1 MPTERLPLAVYGT
14 LRRGFGNHDL
24 LAGRVRQVI
33 PGFVAG
39 YELVVDRIPYAR
51 PNPDARLAVEIVWP
65 VPAIYDRVLADV
77 DHLEGYNPHNHPR
90 HNLYTR
96 VAVTAA
102 THQQDE
108 VEAWLYEA
116 GPHALDSLTAL
127 PAVPGGDYA
136 NTPTRRQHR

>member
-1 MPTERLPLAVYGT
+1 MPTKRRPLAVYGT

-24 LAGRVRQVI
+24 LAGRVRHVT
-33 PGFVAG
+33 PGLVAG

-51 PNPDARLAVEIVWP
+51 PNPDATLVVEIVWP
-65 VPAIYDRVLADV
+65 RRILYHRVLADV
-77 DHLEGYNPHNHPR
+77 DDLEGYNPHAHPP

-96 VAVTAA
+96 VAVTAT
-102 THQQDE
+102 THQQRE

-116 GPHALDSLTAL
+116 GPHTLTSLAAL
-127 PAVPGGDYA
+127 PAIPNGDYA